1 MKAAL
6 YARVST
12 TDKGQ
17 DPGMQLEEM
26 RRFAAARGWTC
37 REYVD
42 RGVSGSK
49 ASRPALDELMAAVR
63 SRQVDVVV
71 VWKLDRLGR
80 SLAHLLHLL
89 NDFTALGVSF
99 VSLRE
104 SIDLTTPTGKLMLHL
119 FGAFA
124 EFERSLIQERVRA
137 GIANAKRKGKRVGRP
152 GVAPA
157 DRDAVL
163 DLYAADPQLSIRAI
177 AGKTKLSASSV
188 QRIIANEHRDK
199 AETMNE
205 QTDMNESI

>member
-1 MKAAL
+1 MNAAL

-12 TDKGQ
+12 VDKGQ
-17 DPGMQLEEM
+17 DPELQLEEM
-26 RRFAAARGWTC
+26 RQYAAARGWSC
-37 REYVD
+37 HEYVD
-42 RGVSGSK
+42 HGVSGSK
-49 ASRPALDELMAAVR
+49 TNRPALDQLLTAVR

-104 SIDLTTPTGKLMLHL
+104 AIDLTTPTGKLMLHL

-137 GIANAKRKGKRVGRP
+137 GIANAKRKGKRIGRP
-152 GVAPA
+152 GVASR

-163 DLYAADPQLSIRAI
+163 DLHADEPELSIRAI
-177 AGKTKLSASSV
+177 ARKTKLSASSV
-188 QRIIANEHRDK
+188 QRILADNRRDK
-199 AETMNE
+199 SEYPD
-205 QTDMNESI
+205 TDE